1 MAPQSFEELIDGMTM
16 EVWHNMRRAVE
27 TGRWPDGRTLTAEQ
41 RELSLQ
47 AVIAWELRN
56 DVPEAER
63 TGYVAPAGCS
73 SHAGEEQP
81 VTLRTAP
88 DATTTTDTAKNN
100 ETPGREGGDHA

>member
-1 MAPQSFEELIDGMTM
+1 MTPQSFEELIDGMTM

-47 AVIAWELRN
+47 AVIAWEMRN

-73 SHAGEEQP
+73 SHDDDAQP
-81 VTLRTAP
+81 VTLRTPGQGSSDGA
-88 DATTTTDTAKNN
+88 ATNN
-100 ETPGREGGDHA
+100 KTPGQEGGDHA